1 MQMKQGPTIHQ
12 GPFVATLEQHRMWR
26 YVIKRA
32 DNGQVVYD
40 GWSSELLDAVET
52 ADRQLTVLCDETES
66 LPKAG

>member
-1 MQMKQGPTIHQ
+1 
-12 GPFVATLEQHRMWR
+12 MWR

-52 ADRQLTVLCDETES
+52 ADRKLTVLCDEAEG
-66 LPKAG
+66 LPKAS